1 MPPNISQYMDYMI
14 VSTEILL
21 SETSSSCKTPT
32 NVWVALPDSELS
44 QSGSININAYLRH
57 LFGIYQL

>member
-1 MPPNISQYMDYMI
+1 MPLNISQYINYMI
-14 VSTEILL
+14 VSTEIPL

-32 NVWVALPDSELS
+32 NVRVALPDSELS